1 MKKATIVVN
10 KSIGYLNAISDTNI
24 LSIDSAP
31 FIKVDWQSLPIE
43 EKCALI
49 KLVVR
54 ESKTGLPFP
63 TDVDGFNNF
72 ILEQFGVKSW
82 SKMNKGGKRCQ
93 LRYSEEKDLYEFV
106 PTVYRRGSHDGI
118 KEGIERV
125 SGSVSEKEFIEVFE
139 RALAKCE

>member
-1 MKKATIVVN
+1 MKKAAIVVN
-10 KSIGYLNAISDTNI
+10 KSIGYLNSFSDTNI
-24 LSIDSAP
+24 LSIASAP
-31 FIKVDWQSLPIE
+31 FLRVEWQSLPIE

-49 KLVVR
+49 KLVIS
-54 ESKTGLPFP
+54 ESKAGLPFP

-82 SKMNKGGKRCQ
+82 SKINKGGKRCEF
-93 LRYSEEKDLYEFV
+93 RYSEEKDLYEFV

-125 SGSVSEKEFIEVFE
+125 SGSVTDKEFIEVFE
-139 RALAKCE
+139 RVLAKCE

>member
-1 MKKATIVVN
+1 MKMATIVVN

-31 FIKVDWQSLPIE
+31 FIRVNWQSLPID

-49 KLVVR
+49 KLVLS

-63 TDVDGFNNF
+63 TDVDEFNNF
-72 ILEQFGVKSW
+72 VLEQFGVKSW

-106 PTVYRRGSHDGI
+106 STVYRRGSHDGI

-125 SGSVSEKEFIEVFE
+125 SGSVSDKEFIEVFE